1 MYPSRVV
8 QLIRPSGGGGAV
20 LQVCQGETTSAPYED
35 RYTRPVGETAIP
47 GQNVSTLRAAGALS
61 VVPSGCVTGYPSA
74 VRFDAF
80 SVAKIG
86 VGPLHVTPPSVDLLY
101 TAAAWQL
108 ARTAV
113 VPAMK

>member
-1 MYPSRVV
+1 M
-8 QLIRPSGGGGAV
+8 RPSGGGGDAAH
-20 LQVCQGETTSAPYED
+20 VCHGETVSAAYED
-35 RYTRPVGETAIP
+35 MYTRPDDEMATP

-113 VPAMK
+113 VPARM